1 MYKRKTTT
9 VKRNS
14 LNFNIRD
21 GLIKPTWK
29 AKQPCIGIRRLCE
42 TVCEDSL
49 SHLSTSHCL
58 PACARSVIQICAKDP
73 FPASFTFS
81 PFCLGL
87 RLIPPFCGFASPFFS
102 SCFVFG
108 CLVDPFWTGWGG
120 GIGEGEVELVVG
132 EEERGV
138 EGQHGVFGF
147 GLWRG
152 EATWLVKW
160 VRSLSCTGFDVAHEA
175 RRGEPSCVHKIHF
188 FNQPQNRNY
197 HQISSIIF
205 SIIFLLALLWE
216 H

>member
-1 MYKRKTTT
+1 MGFGAFAKPFVRIPCLTCPIVCPPVQDQLLKFLQKT
-9 VKRNS
+9 
-14 LNFNIRD
+14 
-21 GLIKPTWK
+21 
-29 AKQPCIGIRRLCE
+29 
-42 TVCEDSL
+42 
-49 SHLSTSHCL
+49 
-58 PACARSVIQICAKDP
+58 

-120 GIGEGEVELVVG
+120 GIGEGEVELVV
-132 EEERGV
+132 EEEEKVV
-138 EGQHGVFGF
+138 EVQHGVFGF

-175 RRGEPSCVHKIHF
+175 RRGEPSCVHKIH
-188 FNQPQNRNY
+188 
-197 HQISSIIF
+197 I
-205 SIIFLLALLWE
+205 
-216 H
+216 